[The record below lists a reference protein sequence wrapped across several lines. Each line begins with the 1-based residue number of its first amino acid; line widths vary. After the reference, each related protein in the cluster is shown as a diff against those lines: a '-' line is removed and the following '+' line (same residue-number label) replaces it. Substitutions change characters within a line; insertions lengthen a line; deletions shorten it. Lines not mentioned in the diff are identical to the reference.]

1 MTNLE
6 DLLPQ
11 MPVDL
16 LGQLDRMDRFW
27 RSYRESVVS
36 ATTQPSVI
44 GQSETLLLEND
55 FDVAICGGT
64 LGIFIGCALQLRGWR
79 VLVIEQGILKGREQ
93 EWNISRP
100 ELETFLALDLLT
112 SKELEQAIATEYNPG
127 RVGFHEGIE
136 LWVRDVLNIGVDP
149 VFLLATLKAKFLD
162 RGGKLLEH
170 MGFQQ
175 AIAHPNGIEIEV
187 ANKSKVEKLTIR
199 ARLLLDAMGHFS
211 AIARQARS
219 SNRQRMKP
227 EGVCM
232 VVGSCAEGIPAKAY
246 GDLIYTFTPI
256 QNQCQYFWE
265 AFPAKDGRTT
275 YLFTYVDADLA
286 RPSFSQLFA
295 DYLHWLPQYQ
305 DIDLANLQF
314 KRTLFG
320 FFPSYQQTPLQT
332 AWDRILQV
340 GDSSGSQSPLSFGG
354 FGAMVRHLERLANGI
369 DSALSGNFLSRKD
382 LRSLHPYQPSLSVTW
397 LFQKTMSVGIHQKI
411 EANAINYLL
420 STVFASMQKLG
431 DPVLKPFLQDVV
443 QFPALS
449 QTMLSMAIAD
459 PVLVGKIVTQVGI
472 PPLLDWMRHYANLGK
487 YSLLDRLGKS
497 IAPSFENLLPEQKYY
512 WQRSCDRWKYGSG
525 GDYHGERS
533 LP

>member
-1 MTNLE
+1 
-6 DLLPQ
+6 
-11 MPVDL
+11 
-16 LGQLDRMDRFW
+16 MDRFW
-27 RSYRESVVS
+27 LSYRETVHSS
-36 ATTQPSVI
+36 KQNPSVI
-44 GQSETLLLEND
+44 SESDTLLVEND
-55 FDVAICGGT
+55 FDVAIAGGT

-100 ELETFLALDLLT
+100 ELEAFLALDLLT
-112 SKELEQAIATEYNPG
+112 SHELEQAIATEYNPG
-127 RVGFHEGIE
+127 RVGFHQGIE

-149 VFLLATLKAKFLD
+149 VFLLATLKAKFLAH
-162 RGGKLLEH
+162 GGILLEN

-187 ANKSKVEKLTIR
+187 AHKSNGEKLKIT

-211 AIARQARS
+211 AIARQARIE
-219 SNRQRMKP
+219 NRQRTKP

-232 VVGSCAEGIPAKAY
+232 VVGSCAQGIPAKAY
-246 GDLIYTFTPI
+246 GDLIYTFAPI

-265 AFPAKDGRTT
+265 AFPAKEGRTT

-305 DIDLANLQF
+305 DVELEALKF

-332 AWDRILQV
+332 AWHRILQV

-354 FGAMVRHLERLANGI
+354 FGAMVRHLTRLTNGI
-369 DSALSGNFLSRKD
+369 DAALSGNFLSRND
-382 LRSLHPYQPSLSVTW
+382 LRSLQPYQPSLSVTW
-397 LFQKTMSVGIHQKI
+397 LFQKTMSVGINQKI
-411 EANAINYLL
+411 EGNAINYLL

-459 PVLVGKIVTQVGI
+459 PVLVTKIVTQVGI
-472 PPLLDWMRHYANLGK
+472 PPLLDWMQHYMNLGR

-497 IAPSFENLLPEQKYY
+497 LEPTFENLLPEQRYY
-512 WQRSCDRWKYGSG
+512 WQRWYDQWKYGSG
-525 GDYHGERS
+525 GDYHS
-533 LP
+533 